1 MVERMAK
8 EYGPEAGPDG
18 DPINVQTPPRNV
30 QERPENMVTQDGV
43 QIGDAFYKFKQVPI
57 SDLIAM
63 MADLLLK
70 DVPINWSETAY
81 PEMEQNLKKDS
92 FSNLTFGTFASEIN
106 DFTGIFRTNDPFL
119 IELDIP
125 WDQTQWAGMEE
136 KFVSGEN
143 LELRFSE
150 IDEDPPVVQE
160 QIPEIGFT
168 DAQDRLDE
176 DLARLE
182 EDDFASTGPGNQD
195 SYPYAPGESNMVS
208 ADALYEM
215 IRSVGFTPEEA
226 VTMVAISRAESG
238 FNARATNMVAPDNSY
253 GLFQI
258 NMIGNL
264 GQARERIYKSNAF
277 RQKYNLSTEWQGYET
292 LLDPR
297 WNVAAAHHTYEE
309 ALGMNGYQQ
318 YDNPGFG
325 PWSVY
330 TTGNPPPYEQYLPI
344 GELARSGSIRDGD
357 GSGSPPIPNPGGTD
371 ETGIED
377 ISAEDVYTLLE
388 EQFGGAAYFFQ
399 KNKQDMRIGILA
411 DGSPTSYR
419 DPDAVDYQDITEY
432 LVENDITALTRVSG
446 LLKLTEWW
454 QTTDV
459 AMRTFDI
466 AVADMNDLMLQE
478 YLEPTIDVLRKEA
491 QFLGIQLEESELFD
505 LAKNLKRFG
514 DSEDAEAIRI
524 AMAGQLRYQ
533 NTISEISAFQANID
547 NVQKEAYKYFT
558 PMDDEAAQEWAE
570 LLYTGEATEVEL
582 DQFLKAGAVARFP
595 TLDKVINEMGVT
607 PAQYFSPYKYQI
619 EQMLGRS
626 NIDLLEEFPDV
637 IEYIPE
643 SGSSRP
649 MSLSEVRTFVR
660 GLPEWQQSEDAKSQ
674 ARALAFSIGQTF
686 GEVA

>member
-1 MVERMAK
+1 MAK

-30 QERPENMVTQDGV
+30 QTQDGV

-92 FSNLTFGTFASEIN
+92 FSNLTFGTFASEID
-106 DFTGIFRTNDPFL
+106 DFTGIFGTDDPFL

-125 WDQTQWAGMEE
+125 WDETQWAGMEE
-136 KFVSGEN
+136 KFASGEN

-150 IDEDPPVVQE
+150 IDEDPPVVGR
-160 QIPEIGFT
+160 P
-168 DAQDRLDE
+168 
-176 DLARLE
+176 
-182 EDDFASTGPGNQD
+182 
-195 SYPYAPGESNMVS
+195 PGEVPP
-208 ADALYEM
+208 DATASSIYEM
-215 IRSVGFTPEEA
+215 ARNVGFTEDEA
-226 VTMVAISRAESG
+226 VIMVAIARAESG
-238 FNARATNMVAPDNSY
+238 FNAKATNMVGLDNSY

-258 NMIGNL
+258 NMIGGL
-264 GQARERIYKSNAF
+264 GRSREQEYSSDEF
-277 RQKYNLSTEWQGYET
+277 RQKYNLTTEWQGYET
-292 LLDPR
+292 LFDPK
-297 WNVAAAHHTYEE
+297 WNIAAAREIYEE
-309 ALGMNGYQQ
+309 ALTLPQYQDQ
-318 YDNPGFG
+318 GYDNPGFA

-330 TTGNPPPYEQYLPI
+330 TSGVYQNYLNL
-344 GELARSGSIRDGD
+344 GENARSNSSLDLDSTGID
-357 GSGSPPIPNPGGTD
+357 TD

-419 DPDAVDYQDITEY
+419 DPDAVEYQDITEY

-459 AMRTFDI
+459 AMREFDI

-533 NTISEISAFQANID
+533 NTISEISSFQANID

>member
-1 MVERMAK
+1 MADRAVYQYK
-8 EYGPEAGPDG
+8 NIPVDEIITSMG
-18 DPINVQTPPRNV
+18 DPLIKDLDIQWTK
-30 QERPENMVTQDGV
+30 T
-43 QIGDAFYKFKQVPI
+43 KFPDI
-57 SDLIAM
+57 
-63 MADLLLK
+63 
-70 DVPINWSETAY
+70 
-81 PEMEQNLKKDS
+81 
-92 FSNLTFGTFASEIN
+92 FASPLFGELRLSQLS
-106 DFTGIFRTNDPFL
+106 DYTGIFGTDDPFMAEIDVVRRYDSNNRQMFAVNFDDVL
-119 IELDIP
+119 AGNATLV
-125 WDQTQWAGMEE
+125 TQ
-136 KFVSGEN
+136 KV
-143 LELRFSE
+143 SE
-150 IDEDPPVVQE
+150 IGNQELAVFAKPDTFFSDQFPNISNIEIDPSDVGIPEGVE
-160 QIPEIGFT
+160 LPEEMPEIGFT
-168 DAQDRLDE
+168 DAQDQLDE
-176 DLARLE
+176 DLERLE
-182 EDDFASTGPGNQD
+182 EEDLPSTGPGNLD
-195 SYPYAPGESNMVS
+195 PYPYAPGESNMVS

-215 IRSVGFTPEEA
+215 IRSVGFAPEEA

-264 GQARERIYKSNAF
+264 GQARERVYKSNAF
-277 RQKYNLSTEWQGYET
+277 RQKYNLTTEWQGYET

-297 WNVAAAHHTYEE
+297 WNIAAAHHTYEE

-330 TTGNPPPYEQYLPI
+330 TNGAYEQYLSI
-344 GELARSGSIRDGD
+344 GESARSGSIRDGD

-459 AMRTFDI
+459 AMREFDI

-533 NTISEISAFQANID
+533 DTISEISSFQANID

-558 PMDDEAAQEWAE
+558 PIDDEAAQEWAE